1 MAGIPPFAGFFI
13 KLNILIGLESTE
25 RNALVF
31 LVLLFTIL
39 SLFYYLRLIKIIQFD
54 NISFDFFTN
63 FVKPNVLFFASLFI
77 FILIFFIFFVNQN
90 LLVIFQEAFLTSKI
104 LDIQQLSVDLINFE
118 GNNED
123 H

>member
-13 KLNILIGLESTE
+13 KLNILIGLESSE

-31 LVLLFTIL
+31 LVLLFTVL

-54 NISFDFFTN
+54 NISFNFYTN

-77 FILIFFIFFVNQN
+77 FVLIFFIFLINQN

-104 LDIQQLSVDLINFE
+104 SDLQNLDQTLLNIEFD
-118 GNNED
+118 ED